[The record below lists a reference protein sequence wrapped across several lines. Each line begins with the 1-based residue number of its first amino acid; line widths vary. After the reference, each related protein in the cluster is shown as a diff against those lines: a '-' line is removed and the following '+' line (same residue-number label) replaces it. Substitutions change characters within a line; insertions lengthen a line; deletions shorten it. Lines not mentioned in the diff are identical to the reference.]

1 MSITV
6 KQLGDKFKYLKDAD
20 FKYLTGKSPEDIKD
34 NDTVSLSR
42 LAKYNK
48 RDIQIFAAKKE
59 KQNFLGLLQG
69 KNQTVISKEAG
80 ITTKESKNTTN
91 PFAQKDEHQ
100 RSTALGAWI
109 PPERKAWIG

>member
-6 KQLGDKFKYLKDAD
+6 EQLGNKFKYLKSSD
-20 FKYLTGKSPEDIKD
+20 FKYLTGKSSENIKD
-34 NDTVSLSR
+34 DDTVSLSK

-59 KQNFLGLLQG
+59 GTPFLGMLKG
-69 KNQTVISKEAG
+69 ENRVNIAKETGINDDKNVS
-80 ITTKESKNTTN
+80 N